1 MSPGTVLTA
10 WVGDQGQASSL
21 AISSGDTVTA
31 QPGQGGHSRGGGA
44 GHSGGG
50 GGSGLLSGGEGGDG
64 GSDGGDGEDGHWR
77 LGRES
82 APCGAGTPNRT
93 AKPNL
98 YENMKKL

>member
-1 MSPGTVLTA
+1 MFKLRPSLPLILSQTSFVQLNGTILACCVWFCLLHAALTTDA
-10 WVGDQGQASSL
+10 AVSWVQN
-21 AISSGDTVTA
+21 
-31 QPGQGGHSRGGGA
+31 RF
-44 GHSGGG
+44 
-50 GGSGLLSGGEGGDG
+50 LLMN
-64 GSDGGDGEDGHWR
+64 HWR